1 LREEATKMPAA
12 AQTRGIIPS
21 LGDQAYRILVVFGD
35 LTIFAGQTLG
45 WMLRRR
51 PAPRTLLPSF
61 YLVGVRSVPVVAVT
75 GMFIGMVMAV
85 QMYNQFHK
93 MGLAT
98 RLGAVI
104 NVTILREL
112 GPVLAATM
120 LAGRVG
126 CAMAAE
132 LATMRITEQV
142 DALACLG
149 APPVHYLVL
158 PRFLACT
165 LLIPLLTV
173 MADFMGIMGG
183 ALLSVRFYGIESHFY
198 WEHVQNYVSIWDV
211 ATGII
216 KAVFFGA
223 AIALISCHRGLN
235 SDPGAEGVGRAA
247 TETFVTSFV
256 TILVM
261 DFFLAIL
268 LINVHDYF
276 LSPGGGESL
285 LK

>member
-1 LREEATKMPAA
+1 MATAGLQHGMIA
-12 AQTRGIIPS
+12 S
-21 LGDQAYRILVVFGD
+21 LGEQAYRVLIALGD
-35 LTIFAGQTLG
+35 FTIFAGRALVWTF
-45 WMLRRR
+45 RRR
-51 PAPRTLLPSF
+51 PAPRTLLPSC
-61 YLVGVRSVPVVAVT
+61 YLVGVRSVPVVAIT

-142 DALACLG
+142 DALVCLG
-149 APPVHYLVL
+149 APPIHYLVV
-158 PRFLACT
+158 PRLLACT

-173 MADFMGIMGG
+173 MADFIGIMGG
-183 ALLSVRFYGIESHFY
+183 AFLCTRFYGIEAHFY
-198 WEHVQNYVSIWDV
+198 WQHVQGYVTIFDV
-211 ATGII
+211 LAGII
-216 KAVFFGA
+216 KATFFGA

-235 SDPGAEGVGRAA
+235 SEPGAEGVGRAA

-256 TILVM
+256 VILVL
-261 DFFLAIL
+261 DFFMTLL
-268 LINVHDYF
+268 LINMNELF
-276 LSPGGGESL
+276 LGPGGEPTL